1 MLHLSDNSNDL
12 DVPQIRIEGRE
23 NVGDTVLDIAVR
35 DAAVRLNLVE
45 GSVDAAAGFGQM
57 IFKTNAAA
65 NTSNP
70 TRGGFLFST
79 LASANN
85 LVITNTGNVGI
96 GTATPETLLHVE
108 KSSTALYTSSMSGL
122 SSYTPS
128 DADMIQVRNSKTG
141 LNDIYAG
148 IWFETGTGATN
159 TTGSDRAGRIALVV
173 DNDSAYSA
181 NFVFQTRGTNAQLS
195 EKMRIT
201 GAGNVGIGTDAPDGK
216 FVVSNSGAE
225 GIEFFPG
232 STSNQNT
239 TQHYN
244 RSGSAYVKN
253 RTIALNHEW
262 VNGSTDPAMNLIPD
276 GNSTFLVV
284 KAKASTYSSTANLSL
299 YGTNPSLNGGSLV
312 SRATIQAQTDGTA
325 FGTKLSF
332 FTNNTSNVET
342 KAVTI
347 DATQNVGIGTTGPQV
362 PLDIMPDSS
371 KRVFGSQQNSTQHG
385 FCEYIISG
393 TIGANAVT
401 ITMQC
406 PSYFQAE
413 VVATF
418 QQSNGGTDM
427 NVYYNGIWS
436 NNHTTHLFKNKTNGG
451 TVPRIGGPLSQN
463 PTYSVGVGDA
473 ASNTGKLIFTKAAHA
488 GTSGTYCIHV
498 RAYGYGCAD
507 MTYVVS

>member
-1 MLHLSDNSNDL
+1 
-12 DVPQIRIEGRE
+12 
-23 NVGDTVLDIAVR
+23 
-35 DAAVRLNLVE
+35 
-45 GSVDAAAGFGQM
+45 
-57 IFKTNAAA
+57 
-65 NTSNP
+65 
-70 TRGGFLFST
+70 
-79 LASANN
+79 
-85 LVITNTGNVGI
+85 
-96 GTATPETLLHVE
+96 
-108 KSSTALYTSSMSGL
+108 MSGL

-201 GAGNVGIGTDAPDGK
+201 GAGNVGIGTATPDGK
-216 FVVSNSGAE
+216 FVVSNGGAE

-232 STSNQNT
+232 SSSNQNS

-262 VNGSTDPAMNLIPD
+262 VNGGTDPAMNLIPD

-347 DATQNVGIGTTGPQV
+347 DAAQNVGIGTASPTAHLEISAGGPTLILNANTQATNKKKVRLAASQYTAGDFNVQQMNDDGTTIALNALQV
-362 PLDIMPDSS
+362 NNGGELIVAGTASLKGNSLTIDSDYS
-371 KRVFGSQQNSTQHG
+371 NWSGRHQTLVCHNAITANQVWTDVAFVSYSPSLTIQGTAQRDNNGAMGMASY
-385 FCEYIISG
+385 FG
-393 TIGANAVT
+393 TIFGGYGSVT
-401 ITMQC
+401 VT
-406 PSYFQAE
+406 
-413 VVATF
+413 ATT
-418 QQSNGGTDM
+418 SIASSMNGGGFGQLE
-427 NVYYNGIWS
+427 YRY
-436 NNHTTHLFKNKTNGG
+436 LNGG
-451 TVPRIGGPLSQN
+451 AS
-463 PTYSVGVGDA
+463 SGVYRLQVRQA
-473 ASNTGKLIFTKAAHA
+473 I
-488 GTSGTYCIHV
+488 TSGTMYITTTLNGQ
-498 RAYGYGCAD
+498 AFSQITED
-507 MTYVVS
+507 